1 MPSGGSLAEKALSS
15 AATNLKESQAAMTA
29 TQDTYLKSTENLAKI
44 QASLG
49 EIKGQL
55 EQLKASSITLEQI
68 RAILLKCIDVL
79 CDLKVQIGKLVQF
92 FDALA
97 TMVTFA
103 TDYHVTPFLA
113 YLDKIIAGLP
123 QGPGISGFTFT
134 DLQRQVSIVLFP
146 AGMIS

>member
-1 MPSGGSLAEKALSS
+1 L
-15 AATNLKESQAAMTA
+15 TA
-29 TQDTYLKSTENLAKI
+29 TQDTYLKSTENLGKI
-44 QASLG
+44 QASLA

-55 EQLKASSITLEQI
+55 ERLKADSITLDQI
-68 RAILLKCIDVL
+68 RAILLKCVDVI

-113 YLDKIIAGLP
+113 YLDKIISGLP
-123 QGPGISGFTFT
+123 QGLGISGFTFT
-134 DLQRQVSIVLFP
+134 DLQRQVSSLRLP
-146 AGMIS
+146 ASITPDARGRISSA